1 MLNVDCLLLGKSVL
15 ECMLDV
21 SRLLCD
27 EDITPSD
34 AKLGGEEDQP
44 GRPSPNGGPIKLKL
58 ESALDLRSNTG

>member
-1 MLNVDCLLLGKSVL
+1 
-15 ECMLDV
+15 MLDV

-44 GRPSPNGGPIKLKL
+44 GCPSPNGGPIKLKL
-58 ESALDLRSNTG
+58 ESTLDLEQYWLKTPPRTRIGGSQAPG